1 MSVLSIAKT
10 ANLIL
15 SKHNQVTMK
24 NTILVLL
31 LLAAGCSHRITGTV
45 FGEHFPEGGAMVAT
59 DVSAKTYRTN
69 ESGFFSIKV
78 KKPLPDSFFV
88 FAWNPKDTAR
98 NLVVE
103 RYYPGGGRVHLRL
116 RNK

>member
-1 MSVLSIAKT
+1 MKVR
-10 ANLIL
+10 N
-15 SKHNQVTMK
+15 MK
-24 NTILVLL
+24 NTILILL
-31 LLAAGCSHRITGTV
+31 ILAASCSHRITGTV
-45 FGEHFPEGGAMVAT
+45 FGEHFPEGGAVVAT

-103 RYYPGGGRVHLRL
+103 RYHPGGGRVHLRL